1 MADIKQIKVGTTTYD
16 IVDNNIGFQQI
27 LTSGTEIGKITI
39 HGTTTSLYAPTDTDT
54 KVTQTVT
61 TTNSTYP
68 LLFSATASASSTAT
82 TTSRFGTVIH
92 ANPATGRVAM
102 RALVVG
108 QGTTA
113 NYCGWTTTVPS
124 STTNAVTGQVMF
136 VIGPDVV
143 VS

>member
-1 MADIKQIKVGTTTYD
+1 MADIKQIYVGGVTYD
-16 IVDNNIGFQQI
+16 IIDSKISVQQV
-27 LTSGTEIGKITI
+27 LTSGTEIAKVTI

-68 LLFSATASASSTAT
+68 LLFSATASKTAT
-82 TTSRFGTVIH
+82 NTEAARFGTVIN
-92 ANPATGRVAM
+92 ANPGTGRVAM

-113 NYCGWTTTVPS
+113 NYSGWTTTVPS

-136 VIGPDVV
+136 VLEPDVIPQ
-143 VS
+143 